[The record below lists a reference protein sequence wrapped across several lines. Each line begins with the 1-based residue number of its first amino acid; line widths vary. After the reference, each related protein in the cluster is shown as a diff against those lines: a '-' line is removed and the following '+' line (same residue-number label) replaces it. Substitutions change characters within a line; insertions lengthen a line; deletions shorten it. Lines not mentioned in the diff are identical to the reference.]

1 MINADSEN
9 IIALIKQ
16 QATLFLL
23 DGEEFYPFGTYID
36 MSGQV
41 KPIGAYLED
50 NNPSTSHL
58 ISMLENYL
66 KQKIDDKTL
75 KIGVI
80 AINVAISENGS
91 TQDAI
96 EMRLYKPNIEIE
108 RRYLKYH
115 IKDKQVEFF

>member
-1 MINADSEN
+1 MINTDSEN
-9 IIALIKQ
+9 IIALVKQ
-16 QATLFLL
+16 QASLFLL
-23 DGEEFYPFGTYID
+23 DAAEFSPFGTYID

-80 AINVAISENGS
+80 VVNVVISENGS
-91 TQDAI
+91 TRDAI
-96 EMRLYKPNIEIE
+96 EMRLYKPSIEVE
-108 RRYLKYH
+108 KRYLKYH